1 MLQSFDL
8 KEKNKER
15 DRDRERTG
23 YNVKNELIGKDLRR
37 KKSQEAIP
45 TVQVKNDDPPNKSSG
60 RVCTG
65 DETEDR
71 DIKKVESTELKLN

>member
-1 MLQSFDL
+1 MFQSFDL

-23 YNVKNELIGKDLRR
+23 YRVKNELIGKDLKR

-45 TVQVKNDDPPNKSSG
+45 TVQVKNDDPLNKSSG

-65 DETEDR
+65 HETEDR
-71 DIKKVESTELKLN
+71 GTKEVESTELKLN